1 MSINKNGLPFGL
13 AYMGCY
19 LAYNGLE
26 PNKAGLIDGAAEMT
40 ASERQCILS
49 SILKVVEMTEE
60 DVDGDGVVDEN
71 DAEEIFQAAHDQYS
85 VDCVTDEESH
95 GKMYKKHILFNV
107 DFHIRM
113 GDKAPDTVK
122 DFIVNFYEEIMDST
136 DSGSLIEDTEREQVE
151 SWKKLLYNLD

>member
-19 LAYNGLE
+19 LAYNGTE

-40 ASERQCILS
+40 ASERQYILS

-85 VDCVTDEESH
+85 VDCVTEEESD
-95 GKMYKKHILFNV
+95 GEMYTKTILFNV

-113 GDKAPDTVK
+113 RDAAPDTVK
-122 DFIVNFYEEIMDST
+122 AFIMNFYEGIMDST
-136 DSGSLIEDTEREQVE
+136 DSGSTIEDVERKQVE
-151 SWKKLLYNLD
+151 SWRKLLYNL